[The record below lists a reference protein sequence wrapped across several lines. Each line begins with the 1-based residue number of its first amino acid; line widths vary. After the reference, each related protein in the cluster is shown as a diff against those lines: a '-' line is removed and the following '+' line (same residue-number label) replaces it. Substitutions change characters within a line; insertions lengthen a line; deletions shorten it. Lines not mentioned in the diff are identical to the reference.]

1 MKAFSAFYVA
11 FFFSFIGSVPPGTL
25 NLSVLQLGLERKI
38 NLAWRFALA
47 AALIEYLY
55 AWLALEFEN
64 RLTSLI
70 TENFKLITGVV
81 MIGLGLFS
89 LKSAKKTSKLYQ
101 RFSNSGFRRGILL
114 GILNPMAL
122 PFWVAVTA
130 YAKSQQWID
139 LTTTVEKHSYVFGVS
154 IGTLTLLVLLAYLA
168 RYLVSQFR
176 ENAILKKIPGYVLL
190 ALGVYALLGYFR
202 DLLKVC

>member
-1 MKAFSAFYVA
+1 
-11 FFFSFIGSVPPGTL
+11 
-25 NLSVLQLGLERKI
+25 
-38 NLAWRFALA
+38 
-47 AALIEYLY
+47 
-55 AWLALEFEN
+55 
-64 RLTSLI
+64 
-70 TENFKLITGVV
+70 
-81 MIGLGLFS
+81 
-89 LKSAKKTSKLYQ
+89 
-101 RFSNSGFRRGILL
+101 
-114 GILNPMAL
+114 MAL

-139 LTTTVEKHSYVFGVS
+139 LTTTVEKHSYVLGVS

>member
-101 RFSNSGFRRGILL
+101 RFSIADSG
-114 GILNPMAL
+114 
-122 PFWVAVTA
+122 
-130 YAKSQQWID
+130 
-139 LTTTVEKHSYVFGVS
+139 EVFCWE
-154 IGTLTLLVLLAYLA
+154 Y
-168 RYLVSQFR
+168 
-176 ENAILKKIPGYVLL
+176 
-190 ALGVYALLGYFR
+190 
-202 DLLKVC
+202 